1 MTRKNKSKKSQQKKQ
16 TPGKPRVRSRVKRP
30 PLTALTHAVCAIT
43 DPFCPGANQGRW
55 PDNSNTK
62 SIAWNISGQAIF
74 LDTLANG
81 GCAALF
87 VPGRGVSYSVATAI
101 AGANTVGTFPDAL
114 TAVNAASLPSMSRFR
129 ITSWGL
135 KISCPLSR
143 YTCKGTLAI
152 RCFSPESLSGL
163 TSVELMTSFADCMVD
178 IPMQR
183 IIDTDEYVVS
193 MPLGTDARLFR
204 ASSEAP
210 TLLSTG
216 LNLGWQVVT
225 VAGLGMPESTAGALS
240 IYVYAHVEYTPSDGD
255 ANYSFATP
263 PPRSNLLLQESS
275 ASTLDK
281 VGNFVSGAA
290 SKVEA
295 LFQSK
300 AARTLAA
307 LGAGYAT
314 GGVAGAVGSLMLTNS
329 AHAHIPEV
337 D

>member
-1 MTRKNKSKKSQQKKQ
+1 MARKNKTKTKQQKQ
-16 TPGKPRVRSRVKRP
+16 QPRPRKPRARSRVAMSSP
-30 PLTALTHAVCAIT
+30 ALVHAVCSIT

-62 SIAWNISGQAIF
+62 SIAWNIVGQPIF

-87 VPGRGVSYSVATAI
+87 VPGRGASYTVATSI
-101 AGANTVGTFPDAL
+101 TGTNVVGVFPDAL
-114 TAVNAASLPSMSRFR
+114 TAVNSASLPSMSRFR

-135 KISCPLSR
+135 KVSCPLSR
-143 YTCKGTLAI
+143 FTAQGTLAI
-152 RCFSPESLSGL
+152 RCFSPETFAGLS
-163 TSVELMTSFADCMVD
+163 SIELMTSFADCMVD
-178 IPMQR
+178 IPLQR
-183 IIDTDEYVVS
+183 IIDSDEYVVS

-204 ASSEAP
+204 ASAEAP

-216 LNLGWQVVT
+216 LNLGWQVIT
-225 VAGLGMPESTAGALS
+225 VAGLGMPASTAGALS
-240 IYVYAHVEYTPSDGD
+240 IYVYAHVEYTPADGD
-255 ANYSFATP
+255 ANYAFATP
-263 PPRSNLLLQESS
+263 PPRSNLLLQETS

-281 VGNFVSGAA
+281 VGNFISGAA

-300 AARTLAA
+300 AVRTLATI
-307 LGAGYAT
+307 GAGYAT
-314 GGVAGAVGSLMLTNS
+314 AGPAGAVSGLLLTNS
-329 AHAHIPEV
+329 AHGRIPEV